1 MASKLKRRV
10 IATTNLP
17 KNVFFTYEQTTALLY
32 SLGFPKEYNNFA
44 FATVSSIALLFKH
57 IQGSRDT
64 IQEQLGISYKEYGT
78 FLEMR
83 SPYPQSFKF
92 EIVNEKVFIFA
103 KLKYGL
109 NTTT

>member
-17 KNVFFTYEQTTALLY
+17 KNVFFTFEQTTALLH
-32 SLGFPKEYNNFA
+32 SLGALNEYNNFE
-44 FATVSSIALLFKH
+44 TVSSIALLFKH
-57 IQGSRDT
+57 IQSSKNT
-64 IQEQLGISYKEYGT
+64 IQEQLGISYKECGT
-78 FLEMR
+78 FPEMR
-83 SPYPQSFKF
+83 SPYPHSFKF

>member
-17 KNVFFTYEQTTALLY
+17 KNVFFTLDQTTALLY
-32 SLGFPKEYNNFA
+32 SLGFLKEYNDFA
-44 FATVSSIALLFKH
+44 KVSSVALLFRH
-57 IQGSRDT
+57 IQDNKDI
-64 IQEQLGISYKEYGT
+64 IQEQLGISYKVYGT
-78 FLEMR
+78 FLEIR
-83 SPYPQSFKF
+83 YPYPQSFKF
-92 EIVNEKVFIFA
+92 EIVNEKVFVFA

>member
-17 KNVFFTYEQTTALLY
+17 KNVFFTLDQTTALLY
-32 SLGFPKEYNNFA
+32 CLGFLKEYNKFE
-44 FATVSSIALLFKH
+44 TVASIALLFKH
-57 IQGSRDT
+57 IQSSQDT
-64 IQEQLGISYKEYGT
+64 IQEQLGLSYKEYGT

-83 SPYPQSFKF
+83 CPYPQSFKF
-92 EIVNEKVFIFA
+92 EVVNEKVFVFA

-109 NTTT
+109 NTTI

>member
-17 KNVFFTYEQTTALLY
+17 KNVFFTLDQTTALLY
-32 SLGFPKEYNNFA
+32 SLGFLKEYNKFE
-44 FATVSSIALLFKH
+44 TVASIALLFKH
-57 IQGSRDT
+57 IQSSQDT

-92 EIVNEKVFIFA
+92 EVVNENIFLFA